1 MPGRFHSMKSK
12 HITLYGTALLF
23 ASFSLAAPSH
33 ALGLGQLQQPGGII
47 QQRVEDRTD
56 RLIERAAERRREMPI
71 AEPVIE
77 TSVPLP
83 QLTPELPDRIL
94 VMATDGSQAFVDVRV
109 EDGWRAVEKQWLVVL
124 EPSELNL
131 LDQPGIQII
140 DQVPLAALGLNVV
153 RFSVTETL
161 DSPAAMARMLPASIF
176 ARLDRN
182 HIYSPQTGQSQGTN
196 RPSRPYVCN
205 KPLVVGM
212 VDTAIQT
219 EHPSFSNATIVQKRF
234 LADIAEP
241 TGHGTAVAS
250 VLVGRLP
257 GRSEVRMPQTT
268 LVNASV
274 FFSRQDLTSGATLM
288 HLVEGLNWLISQ
300 EVSIVNISMAGPDNR
315 LLAVVTQR
323 MIEAGIPLVAA
334 VGNQGPAAPPLYPA
348 AYPHVIAVTAVD
360 EFNRI
365 YRWANQGTHVDFA
378 ARGVG
383 VVLAN
388 GEGKF
393 SSQSGTSIATP
404 VITAYLACSMGSSP
418 ASSSNLTESLARDT
432 VDLGEAGPDSVF
444 GHGLVG
450 E

>member
-1 MPGRFHSMKSK
+1 MKSK

-94 VMATDGSQAFVDVRV
+94 VMATDGSQAFVDVSV

-176 ARLDRN
+176 ERLDRN

-274 FFSRQDLTSGATLM
+274 FFSRQDLTSG
-288 HLVEGLNWLISQ
+288 
-300 EVSIVNISMAGPDNR
+300 DNR